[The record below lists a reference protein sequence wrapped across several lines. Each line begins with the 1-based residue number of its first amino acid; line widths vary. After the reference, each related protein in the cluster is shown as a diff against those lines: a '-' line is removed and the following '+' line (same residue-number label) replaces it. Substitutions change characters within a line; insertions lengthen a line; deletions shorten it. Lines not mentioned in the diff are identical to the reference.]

1 MTDTFGRF
9 AALPIGP
16 LLAARDGGLTLATTA
31 AADLNRCARSDF
43 ALSAGV
49 VGVEFALWGDDDL
62 SAVVGFVTAA
72 APSAKRRA
80 RTGRVSA
87 GNWPPGA

>member
-72 APSAKRRA
+72 APLSQAPGA
-80 RTGRVSA
+80 NGRVSA